1 MVTGRP
7 SGVRPP
13 IREREQG
20 LRKHFPSVRICG
32 VRVEAIDVRRLHAY
46 IAHSVK
52 RRRTVPI
59 LHANAFGVTL
69 ARKDRRFAGMLEK
82 SPLVFCDGSGVRIGA
97 KMLGYDLPS
106 RITYADWI
114 HQLVPFLRDQGL
126 SLFLL
131 GSKPG
136 VAETAARRLQ
146 EQYPGLVVAGT
157 QDGYFAKAGPENDA
171 VVARLNEAR
180 PDVVLVGFGMPLQER
195 WIEDNL
201 ERLGPM
207 VLLSCG
213 AGIDYAAGEVRRGPQ
228 FLVDNHMEWLA
239 RLWVEPGRLWK
250 RYLLGN
256 PQFLAMVLWERL
268 RKGRAGR
275 RAVGA

>member
-1 MVTGRP
+1 MTDRP
-7 SGVRPP
+7 SSELRR
-13 IREREQG
+13 IRERGQG
-20 LRKHFPSVRICG
+20 LRKRFPSVRICG

-52 RRRTVPI
+52 RGRTVPI

-97 KMLGYDLPS
+97 RMLGYDLPT

-114 HQLVPFLRDQGL
+114 HQLVPFLRDEGL

-136 VAETAARRLQ
+136 VAATAARRLQ
-146 EQYPGLVVAGT
+146 DRYPGLVIAGT
-157 QDGYFAKAGPENDA
+157 QDGYFSKSGAENDA

-201 ERLGPM
+201 ESLGPM
-207 VLLSCG
+207 VLLTCG
-213 AGIDYAAGEVRRGPQ
+213 AGIDYAAGEVRRGPK

-239 RLWVEPGRLWK
+239 RLWVEPRRLWK

-268 RKGRAGR
+268 RTG
-275 RAVGA
+275 GAARQGSGA

>member
-1 MVTGRP
+1 M
-7 SGVRPP
+7 
-13 IREREQG
+13 
-20 LRKHFPSVRICG
+20 RICG

-46 IAHSVK
+46 IAHSVR

-59 LHANAFGVTL
+59 LHANAHGVTL

-82 SPLVFCDGSGVRIGA
+82 APLVFCDGSGVRIGA
-97 KMLGYDLPS
+97 RMLGHDLPA

-114 HQLVPFLRDQGL
+114 HELVPFLRDQGM

-131 GSKPG
+131 GSRPG
-136 VAETAARRLQ
+136 VADAAAARLQ
-146 EQYPGLVVAGT
+146 ERYPGLRIAGT
-157 QDGYFAKAGPENDA
+157 QDGYFAKTGTENDA
-171 VVARLNEAR
+171 VVARLNQVR

-201 ERLGPM
+201 DRLGPM
-207 VLLSCG
+207 VLLTCG

-239 RLWVEPGRLWK
+239 RLWVEPKRLWK

-256 PQFLAMVLWERL
+256 PQFLALVLWERM
-268 RKGRAGR
+268 RSGKAVGR
-275 RAVGA
+275 RRGA

>member
-1 MVTGRP
+1 MVGDGLVGER
-7 SGVRPP
+7 RRH
-13 IREREQG
+13 RERDQG
-20 LRKHFPSVRICG
+20 LRKRFPSVRICG
-32 VRVEAIDVRRLHAY
+32 VRVEAIDVRRLHAF

-97 KMLGYDLPS
+97 RLLGHDLPE

-114 HQLVPFLRDQGL
+114 HELVPFLREQGL

-136 VAETAARRLQ
+136 VADIAARRLQ
-146 EQYPGLVVAGT
+146 EEYPGLKVAGT
-157 QDGYFAKAGPENDA
+157 QDGYFPKEGPGNDA
-171 VVARLNEAR
+171 VVERLNAAR
-180 PDVVLVGFGMPLQER
+180 PDVVMVGFGMPLQER
-195 WIEDNL
+195 WIEENMD
-201 ERLGPM
+201 RLGPM

-213 AGIDYAAGEVRRGPQ
+213 AGIDYAAGEVRRGPRI
-228 FLVDNHMEWLA
+228 LVDNHMEWLA
-239 RLWVEPGRLWK
+239 RLWVEPRRLWK

-268 RKGRAGR
+268 RNGKAGSR
-275 RAVGA
+275 RRRP